1 MEATRQFPT
10 MPASVTSARHFVRNL
25 LLQAGRPDALIDQA
39 ELLISEL
46 TTSAVLHAH
55 SGFSVRVTSGD
66 AVVRLEVSDT
76 RPSLPAAPDRSGEP
90 KLSLYLL
97 EAMADRW
104 GWDPT
109 PDGKTV
115 WCELR

>member
-1 MEATRQFPT
+1 
-10 MPASVTSARHFVRNL
+10 MPASVTSARHFVRDL
-25 LLQAGRPDALIDQA
+25 LLQAGRPDAVIDQA
-39 ELLISEL
+39 ELLTSEL

-55 SGFSVRVTSGD
+55 SGFSVRVVVHADGT
-66 AVVRLEVSDT
+66 VRLEVADT

-97 EAMADRW
+97 DAMADRW

-109 PDGKTV
+109 PEGKTV